1 LAATSLTAKKIYGQ
15 FHYQNRVLCRVSKT
29 LGKGHFTLGKVFN
42 KCYTRQTFYWQMVLC
57 RVFFRT
63 LAKDFAERRITLGK
77 EKALAKLRIA
87 KKPKNSTTF
96 FKLCEQLSNHY

>member
-1 LAATSLTAKKIYGQ
+1 
-15 FHYQNRVLCRVSKT
+15 
-29 LGKGHFTLGKVFN
+29 
-42 KCYTRQTFYWQMVLC
+42 MVLC